1 MTKTLSHA
9 YNQNNKDKLVQN
21 YGSSSNS
28 PTKVR
33 KMAKT
38 GTQFFNKRH
47 ASTSL
52 AYENNNSQSPS
63 KTDNYGMSTIDYS
76 HKKTYNRNKFANLT
90 LKDSRRTS

>member
-1 MTKTLSHA
+1 MYKRHGSTLVHDSIPEKNSRNGSKSMTKTLSHV

-38 GTQFFNKRH
+38 GT
-47 ASTSL
+47 
-52 AYENNNSQSPS
+52 
-63 KTDNYGMSTIDYS
+63 
-76 HKKTYNRNKFANLT
+76 
-90 LKDSRRTS
+90 